1 MKKII
6 EFIKELKKKPYG
18 KSVLFFGF
26 YLIFFIVIFIILGIG
41 GSRNLNKNYENR
53 SKVVNVNL
61 LNTKKYS
68 FSYEVNLDNSVN
80 TYIGKKD
87 ERYEYKYNDKDYYQE
102 NLITYVK
109 EDNWVSAES
118 PIKFNKLLEAKY
130 IDKVINSS
138 YVEAKTTYDN
148 GNTMYSL
155 LISSNTLNKIL
166 DNKDT
171 DIDDVANKITLTI
184 DKHRYVN
191 EIDYDLNNYC
201 KSNNICNSN
210 LNIKAKYYD
219 YISVN

>member
-26 YLIFFIVIFIILGIG
+26 YLIFFIVIFIILGISG
-41 GSRNLNKNYENR
+41 NRNIKNNYENN
-53 SKVVNVNL
+53 SKIININL
-61 LNTKKYS
+61 LSTKKYS
-68 FSYEVNLDNSVN
+68 FNYEVNLDNSVN
-80 TYIGKKD
+80 TYIIKKSD
-87 ERYEYKYNDKDYYQE
+87 KYEYKYNDKDYYQE
-102 NLITYVK
+102 NLLTYIK
-109 EDNWVSAES
+109 EDNWVSTDT

-138 YVEAKTTYDN
+138 YLESKTTYDN
-148 GNTMYSL
+148 GNTTYNL

-171 DIDDVANKITLTI
+171 DIDDIANKIVLTI

-191 EIDYDLNNYC
+191 EISYNLSSYC
-201 KSNNICNSN
+201 KTNNLCNNN
-210 LNIKAKYYD
+210 LDIKVKYYD
-219 YISVN
+219 YINVN